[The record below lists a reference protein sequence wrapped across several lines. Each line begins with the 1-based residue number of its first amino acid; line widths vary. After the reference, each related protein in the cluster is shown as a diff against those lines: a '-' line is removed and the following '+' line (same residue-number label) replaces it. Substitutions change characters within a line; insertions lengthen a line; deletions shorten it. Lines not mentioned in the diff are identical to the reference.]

1 MYVNTTLRPV
11 RKKARLQANLHNLRK
26 RKKTRRKIEA
36 TMMRK
41 TTDLD
46 KWWGPEDEETMGL
59 AVNMEE

>member
-11 RKKARLQANLHNLRK
+11 RKKARLQANLHNPRK

-46 KWWGPEDEETMGL
+46 K
-59 AVNMEE
+59 